1 MDKDP
6 LVRTVD
12 PTSMRLQLQ
21 RRGPGRIQ
29 GHPLWHEA
37 ELRMRERLSFIRLED
52 GPVLQHGVAQYGQS
66 MEVAPASLQRI
77 ESVGLLSALA
87 DARSTLA
94 FWARSLKPGGLLM
107 FVTLGPDSFRQLGLA
122 LGDTDA
128 LRHVAGYPD
137 MHDIGDALV
146 GLHMTNPVM
155 DVEWV
160 DLAYSSPESA
170 LNDLR
175 SLGGNPLAGR
185 PRGLSGRAWKTR
197 VLAAL
202 ASLRH
207 EGTIRIRVELVFG
220 HAWAALPKTDHQAI
234 AWYPRLPKNASGS
247 I

>member
-29 GHPLWHEA
+29 GHPLWQEA

-122 LGDTDA
+122 LGTA
-128 LRHVAGYPD
+128 A
-137 MHDIGDALV
+137 
-146 GLHMTNPVM
+146 
-155 DVEWV
+155 
-160 DLAYSSPESA
+160 
-170 LNDLR
+170 
-175 SLGGNPLAGR
+175 
-185 PRGLSGRAWKTR
+185 RG
-197 VLAAL
+197 
-202 ASLRH
+202 
-207 EGTIRIRVELVFG
+207 
-220 HAWAALPKTDHQAI
+220 
-234 AWYPRLPKNASGS
+234 RLPRYARHWRRAGGAAHDQPGDGCRMG
-247 I
+247 